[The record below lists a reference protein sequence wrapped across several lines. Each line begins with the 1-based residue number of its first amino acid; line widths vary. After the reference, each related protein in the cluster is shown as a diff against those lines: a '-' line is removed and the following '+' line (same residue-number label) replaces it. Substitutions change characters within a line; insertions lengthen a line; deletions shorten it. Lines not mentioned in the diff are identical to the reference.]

1 MNEQN
6 EHATSDSRPVLI
18 VGAGPTGMTAAMEL
32 SRFGVPVRIIDKLL
46 EPSTTSRAL
55 AVQART
61 LELFEQR
68 GLIQEMLQ
76 IGNPGK
82 AATIYGNGKCLGKVL
97 LGKIKS
103 RYNYILLISQ
113 GETERILREQ
123 IDRQGVA
130 IERGTEMIDFSQLE
144 SFSESG
150 LNDGVKAVL
159 RNSKG
164 ELEELEAS
172 YLISA
177 EGSHSKAR
185 RNLNLQFQGKS
196 HKQSYALADLH
207 LDGDI
212 PDDELSIFTAAHGF
226 LEGVLKV
233 ESGQILC
240 QTPHHDANHR
250 QINKSLRS
258 FRQ

>member
-6 EHATSDSRPVLI
+6 KQATSDSRPVLI

-32 SRFGVPVRIIDKLL
+32 SRFGVPVRIVDKLL
-46 EPSTTSRAL
+46 TPSTTSRAL

-82 AATIYGNGKCLGKVL
+82 AATIYGNGKCLGKVP
-97 LGKIKS
+97 LGEIKS

-123 IDRQGVA
+123 IARQGVS
-130 IERGTEMIDFSQLE
+130 IERGTEMIDFSHRELSAQP
-144 SFSESG
+144 G

-159 RNSKG
+159 RNREG
-164 ELEELEAS
+164 ELEELEAA

-177 EGSHSKAR
+177 EGAHSTV
-185 RNLNLQFQGKS
+185 S
-196 HKQSYALADLH
+196 
-207 LDGDI
+207 
-212 PDDELSIFTAAHGF
+212 T
-226 LEGVLKV
+226 
-233 ESGQILC
+233 
-240 QTPHHDANHR
+240 
-250 QINKSLRS
+250 LR
-258 FRQ
+258 